1 MRQQGSRSRTRNIVI
16 LIVIAIFLVIAA
28 VSFAVSQ
35 KWPFAESQ
43 VLQDLRVASDSHVQV
58 RSFRQTYF
66 PSPGC
71 IIEGLVFHHEPG
83 EAKPLITI
91 QKLTIQGSYLGLLA
105 LRVSRITAE
114 GLLVSIPPF
123 DTHSKFHTTPSK
135 ITIAEIVANG
145 SAVEF
150 GTDNPDKKPLRF
162 DIHEAFFQN
171 VGWQGPMTYRVKVHN
186 PEPPGEV
193 IAEGKFGVW
202 NRANAGETPIS
213 GEYKFEQA
221 DLGVYDGISGTLSST
236 GKFEGKLAHIDISGT
251 TDTPDFKVKT
261 SSHPVRLTSQFSAY
275 VDATRGDTF
284 LNHVDVD
291 FLKTHV
297 VAQGS
302 IATPLHGKGKTAL
315 VDLRSKNARIQ
326 DLLLLFVEAKRAPMS
341 GSVTLQAKAEIPPGD
356 QPFLK
361 KLKMQGSFGLAGG
374 VFSNP
379 STQGGV
385 DKLSAGARGEKDT
398 DKDKDEEKNDSDPET
413 ALTDLEGQVN
423 VVDGIARFSD
433 LSFWVPGAHARVEGT
448 YDLVNYKIDLR
459 GRMRVDTKISDTT
472 SGTKSFLLRMIDPI
486 FRKKKKGEV
495 VPVKISGDY
504 DHPTFGLDL
513 GDKEAQKKLPRKR
526 SSQ

>member
-1 MRQQGSRSRTRNIVI
+1 
-16 LIVIAIFLVIAA
+16 
-28 VSFAVSQ
+28 
-35 KWPFAESQ
+35 
-43 VLQDLRVASDSHVQV
+43 
-58 RSFRQTYF
+58 
-66 PSPGC
+66 
-71 IIEGLVFHHEPG
+71 
-83 EAKPLITI
+83 
-91 QKLTIQGSYLGLLA
+91 
-105 LRVSRITAE
+105 
-114 GLLVSIPPF
+114 
-123 DTHSKFHTTPSK
+123 
-135 ITIAEIVANG
+135 
-145 SAVEF
+145 
-150 GTDNPDKKPLRF
+150 
-162 DIHEAFFQN
+162 
-171 VGWQGPMTYRVKVHN
+171 
-186 PEPPGEV
+186 
-193 IAEGKFGVW
+193 
-202 NRANAGETPIS
+202 
-213 GEYKFEQA
+213 
-221 DLGVYDGISGTLSST
+221 
-236 GKFEGKLAHIDISGT
+236 
-251 TDTPDFKVKT
+251 
-261 SSHPVRLTSQFSAY
+261 
-275 VDATRGDTF
+275 
-284 LNHVDVD
+284 
-291 FLKTHV
+291 
-297 VAQGS
+297 
-302 IATPLHGKGKTAL
+302 
-315 VDLRSKNARIQ
+315 LRSKNARIQ

-385 DKLSAGARGEKDT
+385 DKLSAGARGEKDK
-398 DKDKDEEKNDSDPET
+398 DKEKDEEKNDSDPET